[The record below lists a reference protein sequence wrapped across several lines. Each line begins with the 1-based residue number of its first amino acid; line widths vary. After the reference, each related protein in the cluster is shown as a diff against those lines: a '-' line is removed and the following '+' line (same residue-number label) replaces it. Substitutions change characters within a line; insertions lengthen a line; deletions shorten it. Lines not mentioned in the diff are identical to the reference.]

1 LGVAGHGARLHRMSS
16 LSGMVC
22 AQKLLVIPS
31 SLDPRFVL
39 CSTIA
44 FSSFNTAYGKLM
56 LFERWR
62 LCDDHT
68 CTRRYDSD
76 DDSDDDAEELVNAD
90 AYFAAEKA
98 SGKRKRDGDVAD
110 ESPMELAKKIRSAA
124 ALAGEDDESDD
135 DESDD
140 EEEEE
145 EEEEEKVAITEE
157 LHAQKLAE
165 YLGSNE
171 EKTDLVANYNKCGG
185 DWDLI
190 MHFQAAAE
198 DDKSEITRL
207 KKIIKKERKN
217 KKVKSFSAKDTAKIV
232 AELKATMDEADLSA
246 EEEEEEEEE
255 EADAEEAEELASFIE
270 DDEDNAIEGSEEDE
284 SDDDDGPCIAVTPT
298 SHGARFVL
306 LPVLHY
312 VRSHLTFHFCHLLH
326 SCLHSCSP
334 CCPPLPR
341 G

>member
-1 LGVAGHGARLHRMSS
+1 
-16 LSGMVC
+16 
-22 AQKLLVIPS
+22 
-31 SLDPRFVL
+31 
-39 CSTIA
+39 
-44 FSSFNTAYGKLM
+44 M

-68 CTRRYDSD
+68 YTRRYDSD

-90 AYFAAEKA
+90 AYFAEK
-98 SGKRKRDGDVAD
+98 SNGKRKRDGDVAD

-135 DESDD
+135 DETDD

-145 EEEEEKVAITEE
+145 KEEEKVEITEE

-198 DDKSEITRL
+198 DDKSEIARL

-217 KKVKSFSAKDTAKIV
+217 KKVKSFSAKETAKIV

-284 SDDDDGPCIAVTPT
+284 SDDDDGPCIVVTPT
-298 SHGARFVL
+298 SMAFAL
-306 LPVLHY
+306 SCYPVLQY
-312 VRSHLTFHFCHLLH
+312 VRSDL
-326 SCLHSCSP
+326 
-334 CCPPLPR
+334 
-341 G
+341 